1 MCEIENGSREKL
13 EKMWGAFA
21 EVLTN
26 DEYVKLKKECVDI
39 FELTSNVEEL
49 DGFRG
54 ELRLTALVAKKLG
67 LYVKL
72 YSIMNQYK

>member
-26 DEYVKLKKECVDI
+26 DEYVKLKKECRKIATFFFFVSSLI
-39 FELTSNVEEL
+39 LLRNLNQSLTIGVQNS
-49 DGFRG
+49 
-54 ELRLTALVAKKLG
+54 
-67 LYVKL
+67 
-72 YSIMNQYK
+72 